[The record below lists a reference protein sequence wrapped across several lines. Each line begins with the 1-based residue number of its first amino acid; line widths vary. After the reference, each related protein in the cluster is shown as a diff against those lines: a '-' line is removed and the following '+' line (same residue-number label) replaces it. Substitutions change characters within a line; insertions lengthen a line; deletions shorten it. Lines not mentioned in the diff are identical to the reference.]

1 MAIIDPT
8 SPVLNENSCTFWQ
21 DELTNKKILLLEVE
35 KAILFLAGNKTQ
47 KYRLDTGQTNQQVE
61 RLNLSELTEL
71 KTSLM
76 SDIRDLELKLGIGKK
91 GMVQVVPA
99 F

>member
-1 MAIIDPT
+1 MVTEDPCDFWK
-8 SPVLNENSCTFWQ
+8 NE
-21 DELTNKKILLLEVE
+21 LINKKILLFEVE

-61 RLNLSELTEL
+61 RLNLAELNTLQSELMYQIRMLEI
-71 KTSLM
+71 KT
-76 SDIRDLELKLGIGKK
+76 GTGTPAV
-91 GMVQVVPA
+91 VQVIPD